1 MEFWN
6 IVNKMYIR
14 YNFVYNI
21 NFIFIQRVLRMLFAQ
36 TLLSKEREK
45 VTYVSEH
52 RSCVRH
58 CRLPVVTYF
67 EDGEYIAECPLFY
80 VSSHGDTPE

>member
-1 MEFWN
+1 
-6 IVNKMYIR
+6 MYII

-52 RSCVRH
+52 RPRVRH
-58 CRLPVVTYF
+58 CRLPVVIYF
-67 EDGEYIAECPLFY
+67 EDGGYIAECLLFY